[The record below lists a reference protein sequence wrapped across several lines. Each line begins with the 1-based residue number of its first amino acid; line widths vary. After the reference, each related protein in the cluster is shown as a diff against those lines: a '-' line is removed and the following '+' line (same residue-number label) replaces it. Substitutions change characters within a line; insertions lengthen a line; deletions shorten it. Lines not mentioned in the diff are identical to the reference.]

1 MEPCTASCEHV
12 GMRLPNDPA
21 LAAALALSPLRALP
35 QETVERLIAD
45 AVILD
50 VPRGGV
56 PQRQGDDTPAPGLML
71 SGLLRAFHTTADGR
85 QLTTRYARSGS
96 LLAIATIYMK
106 RSGML
111 GQQALTPCRILRFR
125 SDTALELAAHD
136 PQVSY
141 IFAEENARRLF
152 QALDE
157 LAGNVF
163 GTMRQRLVRH
173 LLDLAA
179 TDKRGDTPLVA
190 RLSQQA
196 LADAIGSVRE
206 VVVRLLRE
214 LREEELIRTSRDE
227 IELLQPDRLHAETFP
242 RET

>member
-1 MEPCTASCEHV
+1 MSLRT
-12 GMRLPNDPA
+12 DPA
-21 LAAALALSPLRALP
+21 VAAALASSPLFELP
-35 QETVERLIAD
+35 PATVERLIAD

-50 VPRGGV
+50 VPRGAV
-56 PQRQGDDTPAPGLML
+56 PQRQGDEVPAPGLLL

-85 QLTTRYARSGS
+85 QLTTRYARPGS

-106 RSGML
+106 RTGML

-125 SDTALELAAHD
+125 SDTALELASRD

-141 IFAEENARRLF
+141 LFAEENARRLF
-152 QALDE
+152 EALDE

-163 GTMRQRLVRH
+163 GTMRQRVVRH

-179 TDKRGDTPLVA
+179 SDRTGETRLVA

-196 LADAIGSVRE
+196 LADAVGSVRE

-214 LREEELIRTSRDE
+214 LREEELIRTTRDE

-242 RET
+242 RES